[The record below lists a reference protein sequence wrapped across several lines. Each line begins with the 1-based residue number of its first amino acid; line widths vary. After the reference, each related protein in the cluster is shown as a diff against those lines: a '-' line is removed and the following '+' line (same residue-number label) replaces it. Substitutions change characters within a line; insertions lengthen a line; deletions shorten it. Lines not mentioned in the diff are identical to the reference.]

1 MEKKHIKILLAA
13 LSAILVAS
21 IGAVIL
27 LTHSSSSNDA
37 ACAENVARLQEL
49 ETADISS
56 IEKQLKELKKQDQ
69 SGATAA
75 LAEEGSILSDVEI
88 KQVFQGSVIIG
99 DSITES
105 IVEYG
110 FLDTDVVVSKRG
122 LSIVNADEQIQTAI
136 GLHPSTVFM
145 AFGSNDLDI
154 YEGDSASF
162 IDAYRTQLQ
171 KLSEALPD
179 SPVYINGI
187 LPILQSTIDEI
198 PSLGYYPQFNQA
210 LQELCTET
218 GCTYIDTSFLVNGG
232 ESMYEPDGEHVIR
245 DYYPKWLTLMAK
257 TAGL

>member
-1 MEKKHIKILLAA
+1 MEKKHIIILLSA
-13 LSAILVAS
+13 LCAILAAGT
-21 IGAVIL
+21 GAVVL
-27 LTHSSSSNDA
+27 LTRTPSSRET
-37 ACAENVARLQEL
+37 ACAENVARLQEM

-56 IEKQLKELKKQDQ
+56 IEKQLNELKKQDQ
-69 SGATAA
+69 STATAT
-75 LAEEGSILSDVEI
+75 LLEEGGILSDVEI
-88 KQVFQGSVIIG
+88 KQAFQGSVIIG

-136 GLHPSTVFM
+136 GLHPSTIFM
-145 AFGSNDLDI
+145 AFGSNDLEI
-154 YEGDSASF
+154 YESDSASF

-187 LPILQSTIDEI
+187 LPILQSTIDEV
-198 PSLGYYPQFNQA
+198 PALGYYPQFNQA
-210 LQELCTET
+210 LQELCMEM
-218 GCTYIDTSFLVNGG
+218 GYTYIDTAYLVNDG